1 MKTIYPFCLLACA
14 AMSFTPSSACAQLA
28 FSGST
33 EVEQP
38 TGVFYIFEAISSY
51 SYPTFL
57 YFNYQTHAADFIV
70 PTIASNGTFSGTSL
84 TTGRSVTGNVNNF
97 AINLTYNGT
106 SISKPV
112 ISDFGTARSFA
123 GHYNGYVGSSPSSLV
138 ILGNGFVYFLGWMG
152 GQSGV
157 GSVDGSGNVSIN
169 ALSGEHLSFKFT
181 PLNGF
186 GTGTA
191 QSSVSGSEGFAFSKH
206 DIQRLVNISTRG
218 VVQSGNH
225 VLIGGFIVHDGVKA
239 VVVRALGPTLS
250 SFGIADFLPDPRVDI
265 VQGSTVIASNA
276 DWKTNSNVAE
286 LQASG
291 LAPPNDKEAA
301 VLITLKPGNYT
312 AIVSSQD
319 SSEGVALVE
328 VYDIK

>member
-1 MKTIYPFCLLACA
+1 M
-14 AMSFTPSSACAQLA
+14 
-28 FSGST
+28 
-33 EVEQP
+33 
-38 TGVFYIFEAISSY
+38 TGK
-51 SYPTFL
+51 
-57 YFNYQTHAADFIV
+57 
-70 PTIASNGTFSGTSL
+70 
-84 TTGRSVTGNVNNF
+84 VNNSTV
-97 AINLTYNGT
+97 NLTYNGT
-106 SISKPV
+106 SISSPV
-112 ISDFGTARSFA
+112 ISDFGTAHSFA
-123 GHYNGYVGSSPSSLV
+123 GHYNGYVGSSPASLA
-138 ILGNGFVYFLGWMG
+138 ILSNGFIYFLGWMG

-157 GSVDGSGNVSIN
+157 GSIDGSGNVSIN
-169 ALSGEHLSFKFT
+169 ALSGEHLSFKLT
-181 PLNGF
+181 PFNGL

-218 VVQSGNH
+218 LVQSGNH

-239 VVVRALGPTLS
+239 VVIRALGPTLS
-250 SFGIADFLPDPRVDI
+250 SFGIPDALANPRIDI
-265 VQGSTVIASNA
+265 FHGSTLIASNA

-291 LAPPNDKEAA
+291 LAPPNDREAA
-301 VLITLKPGNYT
+301 LLITLQPGNYT